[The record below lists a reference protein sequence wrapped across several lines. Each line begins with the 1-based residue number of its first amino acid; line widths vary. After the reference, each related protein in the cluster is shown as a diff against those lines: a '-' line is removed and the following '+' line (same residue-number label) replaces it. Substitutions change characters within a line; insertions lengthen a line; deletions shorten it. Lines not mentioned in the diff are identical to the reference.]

1 MNTVELQLT
10 LHDNEDGS
18 YSVRFMGKDVISFSK
33 SVYETDGDKIYE
45 ALVNMFAKGFELGVK
60 AEQNGLTKA
69 SISEK

>member
-33 SVYETDGDKIYE
+33 SVY
-45 ALVNMFAKGFELGVK
+45 GV
-60 AEQNGLTKA
+60 A
-69 SISEK
+69 SEFGQ